1 MHSAQPKFTPTIP
14 KLNLLEDRDMLTD
27 FSREAQRH
35 LISARNSLLVLETV
49 ATDKEALENIFK
61 TFHTIK
67 GLSDFLTL
75 DDIYTLAQESE
86 NLMDLLRKDTL
97 HFEGETAH
105 LITKA
110 INTLQRLLE
119 LLDEQI
125 ENGGELKSK
134 YLDIGKLIESL
145 KKITTRQTEPRAKI
159 SKTANSMPTISVTT
173 DMSICVQ
180 LQEQMQA
187 DAHDT
192 VTFEKA
198 LINKFINDFQETSRE
213 LKELQ
218 SKLVERQRELIK
230 ERELAIK
237 LTQKA
242 QDEARAKS
250 EYLANMSHE
259 IRTLIN
265 AILGFTELLKV
276 SDLDRKQKEHVNTII
291 LSGKMLLEIVNH
303 ILDFSKVESGKLKLE
318 SVDFNLEYII
328 EEVFKII
335 RTRLTNKPIRLSF
348 TIKDEVPR
356 NLIGD
361 PTRLKQIFINL
372 LDNAIKFTE
381 KGEIHM
387 DVKLEK
393 ASPGPELP
401 AHLKFSVRD
410 TGIGIPADRHKV
422 IFESFAQAHDSTT
435 RLYGGTGLGLAL
447 CKTFVETMGGQIWV
461 ESEMGQGSTFVFT
474 VQLQESPI
482 QLKRREAPDFAEYQG
497 TRVMVVDNYADSA
510 KGLKALCEKLQLKVL
525 PIAKSA
531 KQASEQLLGL
541 EEKDQIM
548 PAIIFIDVTM
558 PDKEGFMLAYK
569 IRQQERYREIKLVAI
584 SSDVNIDSSDE
595 YKHAGFNHFLAK
607 PIIKGEVM
615 DAIRR
620 LLGDQLPRGRIIS
633 SDTLQKISCEGVRVL
648 VVEDSLPNQE
658 LLRVHFESLKCVC
671 DYVINGKEAIEMLKK
686 NKYDIC
692 FMDLQMPVMGGLE
705 ATKII
710 RQEMNLDMPIVA
722 LTAAEFQEEKD
733 RCYELGMNDYLP
745 KPFGLEQLKEK
756 IITCTKM

>member
-1 MHSAQPKFTPTIP
+1 MTSENPTFKP
-14 KLNLLEDRDMLTD
+14 SVPELNLLEDREMLTD
-27 FSREAQRH
+27 FSHEAQRH

-67 GLSDFLTL
+67 GLSDFLNL
-75 DDIYTLAQESE
+75 NDICILTREAEG
-86 NLMDLLRKDTL
+86 LMDLLRKDAL
-97 HFEGETAH
+97 HFEGRPAN
-105 LITKA
+105 LITQA
-110 INTLQRLLE
+110 INILQRLLE

-125 ENGGELKSK
+125 ENGGSLKSK
-134 YLDIGKLIESL
+134 YPDIRDLIASL
-145 KKITTRQTEPRAKI
+145 KQN
-159 SKTANSMPTISVTT
+159 TARKPETQPAPPPKGQSMPTISFEPDLSV
-173 DMSICVQ
+173 CVQ
-180 LQEQMQA
+180 LQEKIKQ

-192 VTFEKA
+192 ISIEKKQ
-198 LINKFINDFQETSRE
+198 LEKFINDFQETSRE
-213 LKELQ
+213 LKEVH
-218 SKLVERQRELIK
+218 SKLIERQRELIR

-242 QDEARAKS
+242 QDEARSKS

-265 AILGFTELLKV
+265 AILGFTDLLKV
-276 SDLDRKQKEHVNTII
+276 ADLDRKQKEHVNTII

-318 SVDFNLEYII
+318 SVDFNLEYIV

-335 RTRLTNKPIRLSF
+335 RTRLANKPIRLAF
-348 TIKDEVPR
+348 DIADEVPR

-381 KGEIHM
+381 NGEIHM
-387 DVKLEK
+387 DVTLEK
-393 ASPGPELP
+393 SPPMPEMPTLI
-401 AHLKFSVRD
+401 KFTVRD
-410 TGIGIPADRHKV
+410 TGIGIPDDRHEA

-461 ESEMGQGSTFVFT
+461 ESQVGQGSQFIFT
-474 VQLQESPI
+474 VQLLESPI
-482 QLKRREAPDFAEYQG
+482 HLKRKETPDFAEYKG
-497 TRVMVVDNYADSA
+497 TRVMVVDHYPHSA
-510 KGLKALCEKLQLKVL
+510 KALKALCEKIQLNVM

-531 KQASEQLLGL
+531 KQASEQLLAL
-541 EEKDQIM
+541 EEKDQPM

-569 IRQQERYREIKLVAI
+569 IRQQERYRQIKLVAI
-584 SSDVNIDSSDE
+584 SSDVNVDSTDE
-595 YKHAGFNHFLAK
+595 YKKAGFNHFLAK
-607 PIIKGEVM
+607 PIIKGEVT

-620 LLGDQLPRGRIIS
+620 LLGDQLPRGRILS
-633 SDTLQKISCEGVRVL
+633 SDALEKISCEGVRVL
-648 VVEDSLPNQE
+648 VVEDSMPNQE
-658 LLRVHFESLKCVC
+658 LLRVHFEALKCVC
-671 DYVINGKEAIEMLKK
+671 DYAINGKEGLEKLKE
-686 NKYDIC
+686 NEYDIC

-705 ATKII
+705 ATKLI
-710 RQEMNLDMPIVA
+710 RQKLKLDVPIVA

-733 RCYELGMNDYLP
+733 RCYEVGMDDYLP
-745 KPFGLEQLKEK
+745 KPFGVDQLKEK